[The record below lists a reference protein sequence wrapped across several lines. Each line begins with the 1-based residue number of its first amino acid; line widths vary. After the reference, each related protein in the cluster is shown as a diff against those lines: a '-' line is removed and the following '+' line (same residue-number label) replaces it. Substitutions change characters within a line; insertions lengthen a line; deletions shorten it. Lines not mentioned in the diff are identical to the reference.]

1 MPSLTGYG
9 SDNQGLVLRDEVA
22 GFLCPLVRAMGLTL
36 AQIQAL

>member
-9 SDNQGLVLRDEVA
+9 SDKDLVDKGGSWA
-22 GFLCPLVRAMGLTL
+22 FLCPLLRAMGLTL